1 MTDIIKNSPRL
12 ERIPRSQLAAQV
24 SAHNCTLGSISLGYI
39 SFGTLTLLASQ
50 KTIKPPLFGS
60 KYLYNSP
67 LLASN
72 LVSSLEK
79 DPHSDGWFRDQ
90 LNFHSQVARMLLASS
105 NRSG

>member
-1 MTDIIKNSPRL
+1 M
-12 ERIPRSQLAAQV
+12 AAQV
-24 SAHNCTLGSISLGYI
+24 SAHNRTLGSISLGYI
-39 SFGTLTLLASQ
+39 SFGTLALLASQ

-79 DPHSDGWFRDQ
+79 DPHSDD
-90 LNFHSQVARMLLASS
+90 
-105 NRSG
+105 

>member
-1 MTDIIKNSPRL
+1 M
-12 ERIPRSQLAAQV
+12 AAQV

-39 SFGTLTLLASQ
+39 SFATLALLASQ

-79 DPHSDGWFRDQ
+79 DPHSDGCIVGIVFEVSCVSWK
-90 LNFHSQVARMLLASS
+90 HAAVPVAAAWSE
-105 NRSG
+105 